1 MFVSEPECLTALTEN
16 TALTTSDVITIKYTQ
31 VVNQFDHYQFTL
43 INDTQRSPVIK
54 SRSDTNRLVTFDR
67 LTGGSLYVVGVLTV
81 SNTQISDIRSIS
93 IFTGRQLFIYPRD
106 CSEILF
112 KLLDKKHYHTSG
124 MGFNAFHA
132 AHLLNSETALI
143 YNTDKYRFCF

>member
-16 TALTTSDVITIKYTQ
+16 TALTTSDVITIKYTP